1 MTDQPTEAIT
11 AADRYLRGAIGMGL
25 TWAVGWSVIVPLL
38 DVFEWVSEGG
48 GAPQIL
54 LAIPLGAIF
63 GFFNGGVFSVLLAVA
78 GRRRRFDEMSIPRFA
93 VLGALVPLLMLVTIA
108 VLLGGI
114 EYLYTPAALGTA
126 TVLAL
131 TGASFAAA
139 TLALARRAED
149 RELLDTGAEVA
160 DIRLTKEEKREL
172 LGR

>member
-1 MTDQPTEAIT
+1 M
-11 AADRYLRGAIGMGL
+11 
-25 TWAVGWSVIVPLL
+25 
-38 DVFEWVSEGG
+38 
-48 GAPQIL
+48 
-54 LAIPLGAIF
+54 
-63 GFFNGGVFSVLLAVA
+63 
-78 GRRRRFDEMSIPRFA
+78 
-93 VLGALVPLLMLVTIA
+93 PLLMLVTIA

-114 EYLYTPAALGTA
+114 EYLYTPDALGTA